1 MFAYNDVPFSNQHR
15 SNRFIPQS
23 SAIMRYLCLNNEGGE
38 ELYPSDPVL
47 RAKIDMVMDW
57 RQTSVY
63 PCLPDI
69 AYVIFGMS
77 CSDEGAKKGF
87 AKLIDEHFKILTD
100 VYLKDTQFCYSDK
113 PTIAD
118 LAVAPALTFIKVS
131 HELSFSSSLRVP
143 LFLLICTASLQMHI
157 LTPSSSSGTCQVLGE
172 GP

>member
-1 MFAYNDVPFSNQHR
+1 
-15 SNRFIPQS
+15 
-23 SAIMRYLCLNNEGGE
+23 MRNGDFPDGKY
-38 ELYPSDPVL
+38 VL

-100 VYLKDTQFCYSDK
+100 VYLKNTQFCYSDK

-118 LAVAPALTFIKVS
+118 LAVAVNCGQIKSGAPARSDRVAKYNQL
-131 HELSFSSSLRVP
+131 LRIEED
-143 LFLLICTASLQMHI
+143 LDETARYAGRSAF
-157 LTPSSSSGTCQVLGE
+157 PRFKG
-172 GP
+172 